1 MDENEAKLA
10 VADAE
15 RVKKDAVAVADPEF
29 TLVIESAIVI
39 VGDDTV
45 LAEGD
50 DSGEVLN
57 ELRTE
62 DVAEAE
68 GDAERVDDGENDT
81 RADADELEEIES
93 ERVARPVTLGLVD
106 EVAVTVA
113 CADDVDVTLLVR
125 VNRAVF
131 EAEDVTELSRVRVD
145 STDVDTVVVTEGET
159 VARDESVIDV
169 LVVAVKVSE
178 SDGAVV
184 TRLDVDRV
192 AARLGFRGLPIAERE
207 MVTKADAVGTAGAD
221 ADGEPDGKLDALGLR
236 DTLTD
241 ADVDAEPLADPRKKE
256 ADAEFLEERV
266 TDVTAVS
273 EGRGESVLDDKSV
286 GALDLVLVGG
296 AAGVFVTA
304 PVGREDTE
312 GEDVGV
318 EDTVM
323 DELADKHSVVV
334 IDIIDDADPQVLGD
348 AV

>member
-1 MDENEAKLA
+1 
-10 VADAE
+10 
-15 RVKKDAVAVADPEF
+15 
-29 TLVIESAIVI
+29 
-39 VGDDTV
+39 
-45 LAEGD
+45 
-50 DSGEVLN
+50 
-57 ELRTE
+57 
-62 DVAEAE
+62 
-68 GDAERVDDGENDT
+68 
-81 RADADELEEIES
+81 
-93 ERVARPVTLGLVD
+93 
-106 EVAVTVA
+106 
-113 CADDVDVTLLVR
+113 
-125 VNRAVF
+125 
-131 EAEDVTELSRVRVD
+131 
-145 STDVDTVVVTEGET
+145 
-159 VARDESVIDV
+159 
-169 LVVAVKVSE
+169 
-178 SDGAVV
+178 
-184 TRLDVDRV
+184 
-192 AARLGFRGLPIAERE
+192 

-273 EGRGESVLDDKSV
+273 EGRGESVLDDNSV